1 MFYNP
6 EIGHNL
12 PHDPFKAIVS
22 PRPIGWISSF
32 DKEKNVNLAPYSFF
46 NAVADNPPMVMFSIT
61 GQKTNN
67 IPLKDTLKNIVETK
81 CFVVNVV
88 SKDLL
93 HQMNQTSG
101 HYPKDIDEFVSA
113 KLEKSNC
120 VNIDVPRVKKSPASL
135 ECILHKVLKLPGFS
149 NNMVIGKVV
158 GIHINDQN
166 LKNGLFDVLTYDPI
180 ARMGY
185 KDYISVSKKFELDR
199 PK

>member
-22 PRPIGWISSF
+22 PRPIGWISSM
-32 DKEKNVNLAPYSFF
+32 DNEKNVNLAPYSFF
-46 NAVADNPPMVMFSIT
+46 NAVADSPPMIMFSIT
-61 GQKTNN
+61 GQKKN
-67 IPLKDTLKNIVETK
+67 ISLKDTLQNITETK

-101 HYPKDIDEFVSA
+101 NYPKNTDEFILA
-113 KLEKSNC
+113 DLEKSDC
-120 VNIDVPRVKKSPASL
+120 VHIDAPRVKESPASL
-135 ECILHKVLKLPGFS
+135 ECKLYKILKLPGLS

-158 GIHINDQN
+158 GVHINEKI
-166 LKNGLFDVLTYDPI
+166 LKNGIFDVLAYDPI

-185 KDYISVSKKFELDR
+185 KDYTFVSSKFELER

>member
-12 PHDPFKAIVS
+12 PHNPFKAIVS
-22 PRPIGWISSF
+22 PRPIGWISSI
-32 DKEKNVNLAPYSFF
+32 DKENNVNLAPYSFF

-67 IPLKDTLKNIVETK
+67 IPLKDTLRNITETK
-81 CFVVNVV
+81 CFVVNIV

-101 HYPKDIDEFVSA
+101 HYPKDIDEFISA

-120 VNIDVPRVKKSPASL
+120 VNIDVPRVRKSPASL

>member
-22 PRPIGWISSF
+22 PRPIGWISTI

-46 NAVADNPPMVMFSIT
+46 NAIADNPPMIMFSIT
-61 GQKTNN
+61 GQKKN
-67 IPLKDTLKNIVETK
+67 ISLKDTLQNVIDTK

-101 HYPKDIDEFVSA
+101 NYPKNTDEFMLA

-120 VNIDVPRVKKSPASL
+120 VHIDVPRVKKSPASL
-135 ECILHKVLKLPGFS
+135 ECTLYKILKLPGSS
-149 NNMVIGKVV
+149 NNMVIGRVV
-158 GIHINDQN
+158 GVHINEN
-166 LKNGLFDVLTYDPI
+166 ILKNGIFDILAYDPI
-180 ARMGY
+180 ARLGY
-185 KDYISVSKKFELDR
+185 KDYTYVSSKFELER

>member
-22 PRPIGWISSF
+22 PRPIGWISTI

-46 NAVADNPPMVMFSIT
+46 NAIADNPPMIMFSIT
-61 GQKTNN
+61 GQKKN
-67 IPLKDTLKNIVETK
+67 ISSKDTLQNIIETK

-101 HYPKDIDEFVSA
+101 NYPKNTDEFLLA

-120 VNIDVPRVKKSPASL
+120 VHIDVPRVKKSPASL

-158 GIHINDQN
+158 GVHINDQN

>member
-22 PRPIGWISSF
+22 PRPIGWISTI

-46 NAVADNPPMVMFSIT
+46 NAIADNPPMIMFSIT
-61 GQKTNN
+61 GQKKN
-67 IPLKDTLKNIVETK
+67 ISSKDTLQNIIETK

-93 HQMNQTSG
+93 NQMNQTSG
-101 HYPKDIDEFVSA
+101 NYPKNTDEFILA
-113 KLEKSNC
+113 KLEKTNC

-135 ECILHKVLKLPGFS
+135 ECTLYKILKLPGLS

-158 GIHINDQN
+158 GVHINEN
-166 LKNGLFDVLTYDPI
+166 ILKNGIFDILAYDPV
-180 ARMGY
+180 ARLGY
-185 KDYISVSKKFELDR
+185 KDYTYVSSKFELER

>member
-22 PRPIGWISSF
+22 PRPIGWISTT

-46 NAVADNPPMVMFSIT
+46 NAIADNPPMIMFSIT
-61 GQKTNN
+61 GQKKN
-67 IPLKDTLKNIVETK
+67 ISSKDTLQNIIETK

-101 HYPKDIDEFVSA
+101 NYPKNTDEFILA
-113 KLEKSNC
+113 KLEKTNC
-120 VNIDVPRVKKSPASL
+120 VHIDVPRVKKSPASL
-135 ECILHKVLKLPGFS
+135 ECTLYKILKLPGVS
-149 NNMVIGKVV
+149 NNMVIGKVIGV
-158 GIHINDQN
+158 HINEN
-166 LKNGLFDVLTYDPI
+166 ILKNGVFDILAYDPV
-180 ARMGY
+180 ARLGY
-185 KDYISVSKKFELDR
+185 KDYTYVSSKFELER

>member
-22 PRPIGWISSF
+22 PRPIGWISTI

-46 NAVADNPPMVMFSIT
+46 NAIADNPPMIMFSIT
-61 GQKTNN
+61 GQKKN
-67 IPLKDTLKNIVETK
+67 ISSKDTLQNIIETK

-93 HQMNQTSG
+93 NQMNQTSG
-101 HYPKDIDEFVSA
+101 NYPKNTDEFILA
-113 KLEKSNC
+113 KLEKTNC
-120 VNIDVPRVKKSPASL
+120 VHIDVPRVKKSPASL
-135 ECILHKVLKLPGFS
+135 ECTLYKILKLPGVS
-149 NNMVIGKVV
+149 NNMVIGKVIGV
-158 GIHINDQN
+158 HINEN
-166 LKNGLFDVLTYDPI
+166 ILKNGVFDILAYDPV
-180 ARMGY
+180 ARLGY
-185 KDYISVSKKFELDR
+185 KDYTYVSSKFELER

>member
-22 PRPIGWISSF
+22 PRPIGWISTI

-46 NAVADNPPMVMFSIT
+46 NAIADNPPMIMFSIT
-61 GQKTNN
+61 GQKKN
-67 IPLKDTLKNIVETK
+67 ISSKDTLQNIIETK

-101 HYPKDIDEFVSA
+101 NYPKNTDEFILA

-120 VNIDVPRVKKSPASL
+120 VHIDVPRVKKSPASL
-135 ECILHKVLKLPGFS
+135 ECTLYKILKLPGFS
-149 NNMVIGKVV
+149 NNMVIGKVIGV
-158 GIHINDQN
+158 HINEN
-166 LKNGLFDVLTYDPI
+166 ILKNGIFDILAYDPI
-180 ARMGY
+180 ARLGY
-185 KDYISVSKKFELDR
+185 KDYTYVSSKFELER

>member
-12 PHDPFKAIVS
+12 PHNPFKAIVS
-22 PRPIGWISSF
+22 PRPIGWISSI

-46 NAVADNPPMVMFSIT
+46 NAIADNPPMIMFSIT
-61 GQKTNN
+61 GQKKN
-67 IPLKDTLKNIVETK
+67 ISSKDTLQNIIETK

-93 HQMNQTSG
+93 NQMNQTSG
-101 HYPKDIDEFVSA
+101 NYPKNTDEFILA
-113 KLEKSNC
+113 KLEKTNC

-135 ECILHKVLKLPGFS
+135 ECTLYKILKLPGFS

-158 GIHINDQN
+158 GVHINEN
-166 LKNGLFDVLTYDPI
+166 ILKNGIFDILAYDPV
-180 ARMGY
+180 ARLGY
-185 KDYISVSKKFELDR
+185 KDYTYVSSKFELER

>member
-101 HYPKDIDEFVSA
+101 HYPKDIDEFISA

>member
-93 HQMNQTSG
+93 NQMNQTSG
-101 HYPKDIDEFVSA
+101 HYPKDIDEFISA

-120 VNIDVPRVKKSPASL
+120 VNIDVPRVRKSPASL

-158 GIHINDQN
+158 GVHINDQN

>member
-22 PRPIGWISSF
+22 PRPIGWISTI
-32 DKEKNVNLAPYSFF
+32 DKERNVNLAPYSFF
-46 NAVADNPPMVMFSIT
+46 NAVADNPPMIMFSIT
-61 GQKTNN
+61 GQKKN
-67 IPLKDTLKNIVETK
+67 ISSKDTLQNIIETK

-88 SKDLL
+88 GKDLL

-101 HYPKDIDEFVSA
+101 NYPKNNDEFILA

-120 VNIDVPRVKKSPASL
+120 VHIDVPRVKKSPASL
-135 ECILHKVLKLPGFS
+135 ECTLYKILKLPGFS
-149 NNMVIGKVV
+149 NNMVIGRVV
-158 GIHINDQN
+158 GVHINEN
-166 LKNGLFDVLTYDPI
+166 ILKNGIFDILAYDPI
-180 ARMGY
+180 ARLGY
-185 KDYISVSKKFELDR
+185 KDYTYVSSKFELER

>member
-22 PRPIGWISSF
+22 PRPIGWISTI

-46 NAVADNPPMVMFSIT
+46 NAIADNPPMIMFSIT
-61 GQKTNN
+61 GQKKN
-67 IPLKDTLKNIVETK
+67 ISSKDTLQNIIDTE

-101 HYPKDIDEFVSA
+101 NYPKNTDEFILA

-120 VNIDVPRVKKSPASL
+120 VHIDVPRVKKSPASL
-135 ECILHKVLKLPGFS
+135 ECTLYKILKLPGFS
-149 NNMVIGKVV
+149 NKMVIGKVV
-158 GIHINDQN
+158 GVHINEKI
-166 LKNGLFDVLTYDPI
+166 LKNGTFDILAYDPI
-180 ARMGY
+180 ARLGY
-185 KDYISVSKKFELDR
+185 KDYTYVSSKFELER

>member
-6 EIGHNL
+6 KIGHNL

-22 PRPIGWISSF
+22 PRPIGWISTI

-46 NAVADNPPMVMFSIT
+46 NAVADNPPMIMFSIT
-61 GQKTNN
+61 GQKKN
-67 IPLKDTLKNIVETK
+67 ISSKDTLQNIIETK

-93 HQMNQTSG
+93 NQMNQTSG
-101 HYPKDIDEFVSA
+101 NYPKNTDEFILA
-113 KLEKSNC
+113 KLEKTNC
-120 VNIDVPRVKKSPASL
+120 VHIDVPRVKKSPASL
-135 ECILHKVLKLPGFS
+135 ECTLYKILELPGFS

-158 GIHINDQN
+158 GVHINEN
-166 LKNGLFDVLTYDPI
+166 ILKNGIFDILAYDPI
-180 ARMGY
+180 ARLGY
-185 KDYISVSKKFELDR
+185 KDYTYVSSKFELER

>member
-22 PRPIGWISSF
+22 PRPIGWISTI

-46 NAVADNPPMVMFSIT
+46 NAIADNPPMIMFSIT
-61 GQKTNN
+61 GQKKN
-67 IPLKDTLKNIVETK
+67 ISSKDTLQNIIETK

-93 HQMNQTSG
+93 NQMNQTSG
-101 HYPKDIDEFVSA
+101 NYPKNTDEFILA
-113 KLEKSNC
+113 KLEKTNC
-120 VNIDVPRVKKSPASL
+120 VHIDVPRVKKSPASL
-135 ECILHKVLKLPGFS
+135 ECTLYKILKLPGFS

-158 GIHINDQN
+158 GVHINEN
-166 LKNGLFDVLTYDPI
+166 ILKNGIFDILAYDPI
-180 ARMGY
+180 ARLGY
-185 KDYISVSKKFELDR
+185 KDYTYVSSKFELER

>member
-22 PRPIGWISSF
+22 PRPIGWISTI

-46 NAVADNPPMVMFSIT
+46 NAIADNPPMIMFSIT
-61 GQKTNN
+61 GQKKN
-67 IPLKDTLKNIVETK
+67 ISSKDTLQNIIETK

-93 HQMNQTSG
+93 NQMNQTSG
-101 HYPKDIDEFVSA
+101 NYPKNTDEFLLA
-113 KLEKSNC
+113 KLEKTNC
-120 VNIDVPRVKKSPASL
+120 VHIDVPRVKKSPASL
-135 ECILHKVLKLPGFS
+135 ECKLYKILKLPGFS

-158 GIHINDQN
+158 GVHINDN
-166 LKNGLFDVLTYDPI
+166 ILKNGIFDILAYDPI
-180 ARMGY
+180 ARLGY
-185 KDYISVSKKFELDR
+185 KDYTYVSSKFELER

>member
-12 PHDPFKAIVS
+12 PHNPFKAIVS
-22 PRPIGWISSF
+22 PRPIGWISTI

-46 NAVADNPPMVMFSIT
+46 NAIADNPPMIMFSIT
-61 GQKTNN
+61 GQKNN
-67 IPLKDTLKNIVETK
+67 ISSKDTLQNVIDTK

-101 HYPKDIDEFVSA
+101 NYPKNIDEFMLA
-113 KLEKSNC
+113 ELEKSNC
-120 VNIDVPRVKKSPASL
+120 VHIDVPRVKKSPASL
-135 ECILHKVLKLPGFS
+135 ECRLYKILKLPGFS
-149 NNMVIGKVV
+149 NNMVIGRVV
-158 GIHINDQN
+158 GVHINEN
-166 LKNGLFDVLTYDPI
+166 ILKNGIFDILAYDPI
-180 ARMGY
+180 ARLGY
-185 KDYISVSKKFELDR
+185 KDYTYVSSKFELER